1 MNNDLISREAVL
13 NGKFDCL
20 TTEVNRE
27 MYGRLSD
34 IADYVKSI
42 PAADAAKVAHGKWEI
57 VGNPIFDDDVKV
69 SCSMCSWIFDDFYN
83 YCPNCGAIMDGE

>member
-1 MNNDLISREAVL
+1 MKDLISREAVL

-42 PAADAAKVAHGKWEI
+42 PAADSAKVVHGKWGELDYD
-57 VGNPIFDDDVKV
+57 FDRDEYTRP
-69 SCSMCSWIFDDFYN
+69 CSNCGKRSVEYMKP
-83 YCPNCGAIMDGE
+83 YCPNCGARMDGE